1 MDEVFATKSGLYSDG
16 GLVMLNT
23 DVDVNVLLPR
33 SEIRFPSDDNFED
46 EFRENSDSDLQL

>member
-1 MDEVFATKSGLYSDG
+1 MDEVFATKSSLYSDG